1 MYHCECVGG
10 ACLATGVWFCV
21 VLLVMKLTRKIRSC
35 VVVSGEVDGVCE
47 WMFDDGQ
54 AAVYLRYG

>member
-21 VLLVMKLTRKIRSC
+21 VLLVIKSTRKEGSC

-54 AAVYLRYG
+54 AAVYLR